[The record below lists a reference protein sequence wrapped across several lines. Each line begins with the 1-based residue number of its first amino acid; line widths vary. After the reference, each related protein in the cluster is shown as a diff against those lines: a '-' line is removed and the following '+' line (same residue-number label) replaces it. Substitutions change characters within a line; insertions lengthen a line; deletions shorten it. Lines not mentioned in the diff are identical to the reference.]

1 MTLYFR
7 CVVGRKHEMRPINLM
22 IFDLDRDLRDLTDA
36 LVPLAGRE
44 GDSSITHSIVVNNR
58 EWNLKE
64 SPLMACYHLMDTV
77 LTALEDLAAVLRAP
91 SHETTLVDR
100 RAAYD
105 VAANAASLILTI
117 IHCASKHAPA
127 LSQRNVV
134 SSSPIIESSSV
145 QQPTLT
151 SPSSSTLLNCAQED
165 RQTDLQWKTICAVTV
180 SQLLQYIH
188 PSVVGGIE
196 RSMHRDPEITLREA
210 EVGKQLITAARS
222 ISRYLGTDLCGILL
236 NDPSP
241 CCSLLRNLCIRQYP
255 RMVSEGALVEL
266 CDPLALWASWIPSQ
280 LRHCTSG
287 SDTVADSN
295 NAMSWST
302 LEGGRLAILM
312 LDALRRWCHDWLDR
326 AEQTRDA
333 EASNVSPRDAM
344 RHEDSA
350 LLPASAFR
358 ALSELSDCI
367 TLVLEA
373 DDIAQA
379 PKLLS
384 GVVSGLPANVM
395 EGYLSVWSRVVSRT
409 SALEQGED
417 RPAVEDL
424 PHLASHQRVD
434 RALDLSVDLAASAI
448 THDADTSLLA
458 TSAGNVEV
466 VALLPDGRTI
476 AERAA
481 HLALSSVTHGNHDE
495 HRMLTEDE
503 VKRVM
508 TQFATNC
515 EEKLHEM
522 QLRLATLEA
531 HNTNLATRIVSNLVT
546 ARALGAITSASCFAD
561 LMDLSSTGTDPM
573 LSSPLDT
580 TSRAAAQYLR
590 DTGLASSVKALRVS
604 STATSPPSESQW
616 ADELVAEHFN
626 AALFEKQLC
635 REAETA
641 GESCVNWA
649 SACSIIDKCVQLHI
663 HSLSSTSVLSVPL
676 HPSTIK
682 TNRGA
687 TLQQDA
693 ALDTDDGG
701 GGGHGRSSSALE
713 VLSHDE
719 QLAEQEAE
727 VDRLMKEA
735 RIMTP
740 RHRAGSRPPGG
751 TALRTPR
758 ETMVI
763 TPRPADTSER
773 SVVEDHGNTFVS
785 PISDTSS

>member
-1 MTLYFR
+1 M
-7 CVVGRKHEMRPINLM
+7 KMKPINLM
-22 IFDLDRDLRDLTDA
+22 IVESDRALRDLADA

-44 GDSSITHSIVVNNR
+44 GDSNIPHSIVVNDR

-64 SPLMACYHLMDTV
+64 FPLMACCHLMDTV

-91 SHETTLVDR
+91 SLEPTLVDR

-105 VAANAASLILTI
+105 VAANASSLILTI

-134 SSSPIIESSSV
+134 SSSPIIESSV
-145 QQPTLT
+145 QQPCLT
-151 SPSSSTLLNCAQED
+151 SPTSSTLSNGAQED
-165 RQTDLQWKTICAVTV
+165 GDADLQWKTICAVTV
-180 SQLLQYIH
+180 SQILQFIH
-188 PSVVGGIE
+188 PSVVGDTIE
-196 RSMHRDPEITLREA
+196 RSTHRDLRGSPEITLREA

-241 CCSLLRNLCIRQYP
+241 CCSLFRNLCIRPYP

-287 SDTVADSN
+287 SDMVADNSN
-295 NAMSWST
+295 AVSWST

-333 EASNVSPRDAM
+333 EASNESPADAM
-344 RHEDSA
+344 SHEDSA
-350 LLPASAFR
+350 FLPASAFR

-367 TLVLEA
+367 TLVVEA

-395 EGYLSVWSRVVSRT
+395 DGYLSVWSRVVSRT
-409 SALEQGED
+409 SALEQGGDRRAAED
-417 RPAVEDL
+417 P

-481 HLALSSVTHGNHDE
+481 HLALSSVTYGNHDE

-508 TQFATNC
+508 SQFAANC

-531 HNTNLATRIVSNLVT
+531 HNTNLATRIVSNIVT
-546 ARALGAITSASCFAD
+546 ARALGAITSASCFSG
-561 LMDLSSTGTDPM
+561 LMDQSRTGTDPT

-604 STATSPPSESQW
+604 STASSPSDSLW

-641 GESCVNWA
+641 GEPCVNWA
-649 SACSIIDKCVQLHI
+649 SACSIIEKCVQLHT
-663 HSLSSTSVLSVPL
+663 HSLASSTSVLSVPL

-687 TLQQDA
+687 ALQQDA
-693 ALDTDDGG
+693 ALDTDDVGG
-701 GGGHGRSSSALE
+701 VGHGRSSSAME

-751 TALRTPR
+751 TVLRTPR

-773 SVVEDHGNTFVS
+773 SVVVDHGNTFVS